1 MVDAVDIPVVLVVTV
16 VLGLCGSHIDRIV
29 EVTVTGSLKPLGF
42 SLAVI
47 GSRGVTLGYS
57 NWRFT
62 KMDIK
67 ENIKPLAKAFG
78 KTVFTALIT
87 FFSALVGVILGN

>member
-1 MVDAVDIPVVLVVTV
+1 M
-16 VLGLCGSHIDRIV
+16 
-29 EVTVTGSLKPLGF
+29 
-42 SLAVI
+42 
-47 GSRGVTLGYS
+47 
-57 NWRFT
+57 N
-62 KMDIK
+62 IK